1 MTCFRFHFPNLT
13 DGDSMRI
20 TDIIAKKR
28 DGYEL
33 SDEEI
38 HFFVK
43 GAADGSIPDYQLS
56 ALLMA
61 ICIRSMNERET
72 LTLTLEMTKSGD
84 VVDLS
89 AIDGIKAD
97 KHSTG
102 GVGDKVT
109 LIIAPIVAACGIKVA
124 KMSGRGLGHTGG
136 TVDKFES
143 IPGFCTSLSVNEF
156 IDTVNTCGMSVIG
169 QSGDLC
175 PADKKLYSLRDV
187 TATVESIPLIASSIM
202 SKKLAAGA
210 DVIVLDVKC
219 GNGAFMK
226 DFESAR
232 ALAEEMVKIGKGA
245 GRQIAAMITDMN
257 VPLGNNIGNALEVIE
272 AVDVL
277 NGNGPS
283 DLIEASLS
291 VAAKILE
298 LSGKGDYEA
307 CRNLAISKI
316 TDGSALKKLAECVA
330 LQRGNSDCIFDP
342 SKLSIAPF
350 AVDFVAEKSG
360 YISSMDS
367 SQIGITSVILG
378 AGRTKADD
386 KLDHGAGVVLKRKTG
401 DRVEKGECVAVFYSS
416 DEKLFA
422 PALEKFKSAITI
434 SEERIRINKTVLDIV
449 E

>member
-1 MTCFRFHFPNLT
+1 MRMTE
-13 DGDSMRI
+13 
-20 TDIIAKKR
+20 IIAKKR
-28 DGYEL
+28 DGFEL

-38 HFFVK
+38 RFFVK

-72 LTLTLEMTKSGD
+72 LTLTLEMANSGD
-84 VVDLS
+84 TVDLS
-89 AIDGIKAD
+89 CIKGIKAD

-109 LIIAPIVAACGIKVA
+109 LIIAPIVAACGINVA

-226 DFESAR
+226 DFDSAK
-232 ALAEEMVKIGKGA
+232 ALAEEMVEIGKGA
-245 GRQIAAMITDMN
+245 GRRIAAMITDMN

-277 NGNGPS
+277 NGNGPD

-298 LSGKGDYEA
+298 LSGKGDYDT
-307 CRNLAISKI
+307 CRNLALSKI
-316 TDGSALKKLAECVA
+316 KDGSALKKLAECVD
-330 LQRGNSDCIFDP
+330 LQGGNADCIYDTA
-342 SKLSIAPF
+342 KLTVAPF
-350 AVDFVAEKSG
+350 SFDFIAEKSG
-360 YISSMDS
+360 YVNSMNS
-367 SQIGITSVILG
+367 TAIGITSVILG
-378 AGRTKADD
+378 AGRTKTDD
-386 KLDHGAGVVLKRKTG
+386 KLDHGAGIVLKKKSG
-401 DRVEKGECVAVFYSS
+401 DRVEKGECLATFYAS
-416 DEKLFA
+416 DKKLFA
-422 PALEKFKSAITI
+422 AAVESFSSAVSVCENSVKTD
-434 SEERIRINKTVLDIV
+434 KTVLAVV

>member
-1 MTCFRFHFPNLT
+1 MT

-330 LQRGNSDCIFDP
+330 LQRGNSDCIFDT